1 MELHIFEFI
10 KKVSEYMDEN
20 SAGFEE
26 ASNYIKKFFDDN
38 LRDLD
43 EGYLNINSRVKSIPS
58 LKEKILRN
66 SYYKFYDGAEEFL
79 DNLHDLIGVR
89 IECRFIEDEKAI
101 YSRVKRLFNIHK
113 GKGYYS

>member
-10 KKVSEYMDEN
+10 KTVSEYMEKN
-20 SAGFEE
+20 SERFEE
-26 ASNYIKKFFDDN
+26 ASDYIEKFFDDN
-38 LRDLD
+38 LRNSE

-79 DNLHDLIGVR
+79 KLSSKNFSI
-89 IECRFIEDEKAI
+89 
-101 YSRVKRLFNIHK
+101 
-113 GKGYYS
+113 